1 MAERTTLRRRA
12 GVLVATAGIIAGGLG
27 LLPQASATPDAKSQ
41 RFSGFDRYE
50 TAVDISKHSYTSATD
65 AVIASGEGYA
75 DALAASYL
83 AGQKAAPILLV
94 KKAEVPSITATEL
107 EGLGVKTVWLIGGTN
122 AISTAV
128 ETQLKAK
135 YTVNRVFGADR
146 YETAKAV
153 ATTAGLTPGT
163 YKNDKAAI
171 VASGE
176 NYPDALAGGAVAYGK
191 KLPLLLT
198 QSATLPT
205 PTCDA
210 VKSLAIKRVILLG
223 GAVAVTPAV
232 ATSLATCAGTGATV
246 ERVGGANRADTAA
259 KVGELALSDLGFKNT
274 EVVVASGNGF
284 ADALAGATYAGK
296 NLFPILLMG
305 SVPPETAAFVKNHNS
320 TIAMVTA
327 LGGTAAIPQ
336 ADIDSLVTTAKC
348 QPVSTTTTTG
358 GLPITLPGGATTTT
372 TAATGST
379 LPACTTP
386 TTAGATTTTAGG
398 VTTTTAGGATTTAP
412 TILPTTTVATSG
424 GTTTTLLCLPGVPIC
439 V

>member
-1 MAERTTLRRRA
+1 MAERITLRRRA
-12 GVLVATAGIIAGGLG
+12 GVLAATAGIVAGALG
-27 LLPQASATPDAKSQ
+27 LLPRASATPDATSQ
-41 RFSGFDRYE
+41 RFSGADRYE
-50 TAVDISKHSYTSATD
+50 TAVEISKRSYTSATD
-65 AVIASGEGYA
+65 AVVASGEGYA

-83 AGQKAAPILLV
+83 AGQKAAPVLLV
-94 KKAEVPSITATEL
+94 KKGEVPSITATEL
-107 EGLGVKTVWLIGGTN
+107 AGLGVKTVWLVGGTN
-122 AISTAV
+122 AISPAV

-153 ATTAGLTPGT
+153 ATTSGLTGGT

-176 NYPDALAGGAVAYGK
+176 NYPDALAGGAIAYGK
-191 KLPLLLT
+191 KLPLLLA
-198 QSATLPT
+198 QSATLPA

-210 VKSLAIKRVILLG
+210 IKSLAVKRVILLG
-223 GAVAVTPAV
+223 GVSAVTPAV
-232 ATSLATCAGTGATV
+232 QTAVAACAGTGATV

-259 KVGELALSDLGFKNT
+259 KLGALALSDLGFKNT

-305 SVPPETAAFVKNHNS
+305 SVPPETAAFVKDRNS

-327 LGGTAAIPQ
+327 LGGQAVIPQ

-348 QPVSTTTTTG
+348 RPTATTTTTA
-358 GLPITLPGGATTTT
+358 GLPITLPGGSTTTTT

-386 TTAGATTTTAGG
+386 TTAGATTTTAS
-398 VTTTTAGGATTTAP
+398 GATTTAP
-412 TILPTTTVATSG
+412 TVLPTTTVASSG
-424 GTTTTLLCLPGVPIC
+424 GPTTTCVTLPVVGSCVVP
-439 V
+439 